1 MTKKITAILLCLVL
15 VLSLVVGCKNHTNT
29 TNNQQQQSSQQDV
42 QQSSKQPK
50 KEDIGES
57 KYPFTK
63 FAISTLNS
71 FESKDGSDNKDHY
84 PVTIKNYNAQGEEY
98 KITFTKKPS
107 KVITT
112 NQPPTEILLT
122 LGLQDCMA
130 GTAFLDSPI
139 LPELEET
146 YKKIPVLSERYPSKE
161 VVIAQQPDMIFG
173 WSSVFFDKNLGSV
186 ESWNEKNVKTFIQ
199 RNSGVAPKRCIENV
213 YKDIE
218 DIGKIFNVEDKAN
231 KLIEIM
237 KERISDIEEKVKGKE
252 PVKVLVLEGVGDNKY
267 YSYGKKSLVNNMVE
281 KAGGINLA
289 DKGGTYSAEN
299 IVAKNPDVI
308 ILIHYL
314 EQEKDNKEAEA
325 LRNNPALKNV
335 NAIRNE
341 RIIFTPLSETYAGGI
356 RTINGIERFAKGFY
370 PELFN

>member
-1 MTKKITAILLCLVL
+1 
-15 VLSLVVGCKNHTNT
+15 
-29 TNNQQQQSSQQDV
+29 
-42 QQSSKQPK
+42 
-50 KEDIGES
+50 
-57 KYPFTK
+57 
-63 FAISTLNS
+63 
-71 FESKDGSDNKDHY
+71 
-84 PVTIKNYNAQGEEY
+84 
-98 KITFTKKPS
+98 
-107 KVITT
+107 
-112 NQPPTEILLT
+112 
-122 LGLQDCMA
+122 
-130 GTAFLDSPI
+130 
-139 LPELEET
+139 
-146 YKKIPVLSERYPSKE
+146 
-161 VVIAQQPDMIFG
+161 
-173 WSSVFFDKNLGSV
+173 LGSV